1 MSQLAVEL
9 IHTNIARIPTLLRH
23 FSLFLKDNY

>member
-9 IHTNIARIPTLLRH
+9 IHAIIVRIHSLLRH